1 MTKPAL
7 SRIDDATEKDVALI
21 LQFIRELAEYER
33 GADRVSATEEVL
45 RSTLFGGEQNAHA
58 VIAYRG
64 PEPVAFAIY
73 FFSYSSF
80 SGLPNLYLEDIFVR
94 PAYRGLGL
102 GKELFAFLARRAAER
117 GCGRMEWSVLNW
129 NESAI
134 AFYRKLGAEPVTD
147 WTVFH
152 LAKDRLD
159 ELNEP
164 GFQPT
169 A

>member
-1 MTKPAL
+1 MPARAL
-7 SRIDDATEKDVALI
+7 TRIADATKKDVPLI

-33 GADRVSATEEVL
+33 GADRVSATEDVL
-45 RSTLFGGEQNAHA
+45 RSTLFGEEQNAHA
-58 VIAYRG
+58 IIAYRG
-64 PEPVAFAIY
+64 QEPVAFAIY

-94 PAYRGLGL
+94 PAHRGLGL
-102 GKELFAFLARRAAER
+102 GRELFAFLARRAAER

-134 AFYRKLGAEPVTD
+134 GFYRRLGAEPVSD

-152 LAKDRLD
+152 LAKEDIERLARA
-159 ELNEP
+159 
-164 GFQPT
+164 G
-169 A
+169 